1 MAAGKRFDAALEQLG
16 RAGTLDPSNPQVDC
30 MFGKVPVAFSLQKC
44 HPATRP
50 VSQVE
55 YQKALI
61 YSATGKHEVSLNWE
75 QGWASTTAVQR

>member
-16 RAGTLDPSNPQVDC
+16 RAGALDPSNPQVDC
-30 MFGKVPVAFSLQKC
+30 MIGKVPAALSLLKC
-44 HPATRP
+44 HRR

-75 QGWASTTAVQR
+75 QGWASATAVQR